1 MTPIRLACLAAAAL
15 LALAIV
21 WAGATASFSASF
33 SQITNDPWG
42 VVTLID
48 LYCAFLVSGILIWRF
63 EPSRPLAL
71 LLIVATLGLGSLV
84 PLLWL
89 AFRGLGRL
97 GAARRAG

>member
-1 MTPIRLACLAAAAL
+1 MTPLRFVFLAAAL
-15 LALAIV
+15 VLAAAII

-33 SQITNDPWG
+33 AKIANDPWG

-48 LYCAFLVSGILIWRF
+48 LYAAFLVSGFLIWRF

-71 LLIVATLGLGSLV
+71 GLIVLTLGLGSLV

-89 AFRGLGRL
+89 AFRSGPALI
-97 GAARRAG
+97 AARR